1 MKIRIKPILLGATMI
16 ALLNTASEAAI
27 VFTDTFDSGTGSWYT
42 GGDTG
47 TLQNTSGQLDWSPS
61 GTNNDTYSIGR
72 SFTSQTVAVGET
84 IRLTMDY
91 TQNAATSGDIIR
103 VGLYDVTNASSA
115 NEWSTSGST
124 IAAYSG
130 YYGFIRDASASA
142 SGLRRESV
150 TDTTA
155 LTNGPTVTTS
165 TNSLSNQT
173 GTAVN
178 FNIVQGTT
186 YKIIFEA
193 TRTSSTLMSVV
204 YKLTSLDGA
213 STYQNITGDTT
224 VLLVDSFDTVVIRP
238 NGPVL
243 LDNIAVSV
251 IPEPSAALLGG
262 IGFLMLLRRRRP

>member
-1 MKIRIKPILLGATMI
+1 MKIRVKQIMLGATAI
-16 ALLNTASEAAI
+16 ALFTTSSEAAI
-27 VFTDTFDSGTGSWYT
+27 VFTDTFASGTASWYT
-42 GGDTG
+42 GGSTG

-72 SFTSQTVAVGET
+72 SFSSQTVAVGET

-103 VGLYDVTNASSA
+103 VGFYDVTNAISA

-130 YYGFIRDASASA
+130 YYGFIRDNGTTSQ
-142 SGLRRESV
+142 LRRESV

-155 LTNGPTVTTS
+155 ATNGPTVNTTV
-165 TNSLSNQT
+165 NALSNLT
-173 GTAVN
+173 GT
-178 FNIVQGTT
+178 FTTFDIVQSTS
-186 YKIIFEA
+186 YKIVFEA
-193 TRTSSTLMSVV
+193 TRTSSTLMSVT

-213 STYQNITGDTT
+213 SIYQNITGDTT
-224 VLLVDSFDTVVIRP
+224 ALLMNSFDTVVIRP
-238 NGPVL
+238 NGPAL
-243 LDNIAVSV
+243 FDNIEVSV
-251 IPEPSAALLGG
+251 IPEPTAALLGG